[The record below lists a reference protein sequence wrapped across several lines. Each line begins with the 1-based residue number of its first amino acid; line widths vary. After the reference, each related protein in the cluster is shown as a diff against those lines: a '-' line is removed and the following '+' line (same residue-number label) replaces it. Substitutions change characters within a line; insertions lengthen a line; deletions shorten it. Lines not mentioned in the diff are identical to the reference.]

1 MRLLHTSDWHLGQ
14 SLHNFDRHYEHQC
27 FLDWLLETIVAEQ
40 ADALLVAGDVFDN
53 ANPSAASQRQLYSF
67 LQQARARA
75 PQLDIV
81 VIAGNHDSP
90 GRLEA
95 PGPLL
100 EVHGTT
106 VIGYPHRDADGAIA
120 MERMLVPLTGKDGKV
135 GAWVLA
141 VPFLRHGDVPRPA
154 PAPAEQSPADGAS
167 ADAEAD
173 VSPASTSAKPADA
186 SGRRATAKSASSKA
200 PAMPS
205 GADGATGTIGDTP
218 AAPSAA
224 TCAPAAT
231 NDVPAEQAGPA
242 ATTTAAAAPAR
253 TTGAG
258 DTIEATPAA
267 PVAAAAIN
275 DMPAAQAAPA
285 TATAAPAAPA
295 RVTGAGDTIEATQ
308 AAPAA
313 TTAAAAAPARTTGA
327 DDAIE
332 ATTAAPAV
340 TIAAAAATNDLPAE
354 QAGPATATA
363 AATAI
368 NDVPAVS
375 DAAAGASAMAGL
387 APADDASAAPAA
399 PQPDPYL
406 AGIAELY
413 RQAIELAAARAV
425 DGQAIVAMGH
435 CHMVDGTM
443 SADSER
449 RIVIGGTEMLPAG
462 IFPPPI
468 AYAALGHLHL
478 AQQVGPH
485 EHIRYCGSPIPLSFA
500 ETSYPHQVL
509 RIDFDGA
516 RLQSITALPVP
527 RAVELLRIPAKPA
540 PLEEVVAALAALE
553 LPDAPLERQPML
565 EVRILLNAPEPGLRS
580 SIEQALEGKPVRLA
594 KIETSSAARAS
605 FEEAALSLD
614 QLATLQPDDIFK
626 RLYQQRYGSEAPPDQ
641 LAAFAELVHA

>member
-27 FLDWLLETIVAEQ
+27 FLDWLLETIVSEQ
-40 ADALLVAGDVFDN
+40 ADALLVAGDIFDN
-53 ANPSAASQRQLYSF
+53 ANPSSASQRQLYTF

-100 EVHGTT
+100 EAHGTT
-106 VIGYPHRDADGAIA
+106 VIGYPHREADGAIA

-135 GAWVLA
+135 AAWVLA

-154 PAPAEQSPADGAS
+154 
-167 ADAEAD
+167 
-173 VSPASTSAKPADA
+173 
-186 SGRRATAKSASSKA
+186 
-200 PAMPS
+200 
-205 GADGATGTIGDTP
+205 
-218 AAPSAA
+218 AA
-224 TCAPAAT
+224 
-231 NDVPAEQAGPA
+231 
-242 ATTTAAAAPAR
+242 
-253 TTGAG
+253 
-258 DTIEATPAA
+258 
-267 PVAAAAIN
+267 
-275 DMPAAQAAPA
+275 
-285 TATAAPAAPA
+285 
-295 RVTGAGDTIEATQ
+295 
-308 AAPAA
+308 
-313 TTAAAAAPARTTGA
+313 
-327 DDAIE
+327 
-332 ATTAAPAV
+332 
-340 TIAAAAATNDLPAE
+340 AAAAATASAPATE
-354 QAGPATATA
+354 AAQDAGAPEVAPPDSAAGPADVAPVAT
-363 AATAI
+363 
-368 NDVPAVS
+368 PP
-375 DAAAGASAMAGL
+375 DADALAAGATS
-387 APADDASAAPAA
+387 PATA
-399 PQPDPYL
+399 QPDPYL

-413 RQAIELAAARAV
+413 RQAIALAAARAA

-485 EHIRYCGSPIPLSFA
+485 AHIRYCGSPIPLSFA

-509 RIDFDGA
+509 RIDLEGGQLNA
-516 RLQSITALPVP
+516 VTALPIP
-527 RAVELLRIPAKPA
+527 RAVQLLRIPAKPA
-540 PLEEVVAALAALE
+540 PLEEVSAALAALD
-553 LPDAPLERQPML
+553 LPDAPLEQQPLL
-565 EVRILLNAPEPGLRS
+565 EVRIQLNAPEPGLRS
-580 SIEQALEGKPVRLA
+580 SIEKALEGKPVRLA

-605 FEEAALSLD
+605 FEEAAISLD

-626 RLYQQRYGSEAPPDQ
+626 RLYLQRYGSEAPPEQ
-641 LAAFAELVHA
+641 LTAFAELVQP